1 MSSLRKLVD
10 LSNDHVTDEK
20 PAKDISVTDRDTSP
34 LLLPTDI
41 TAALGLLSR
50 LPVPVDGAMAAA
62 RGAAAAWAYP
72 VAGFVI
78 GALMA
83 LIASMALWLGLS
95 APIAAGLAL
104 TACVIVTGAMH
115 EDGLADSADGLWG
128 GWEPARRLEIMKD
141 SHIGVYGVCAL
152 VLSLLLRWIALTALV
167 AAGLHWAAIITAAM
181 ASRAAL
187 TALMIILP
195 NARGYGL
202 SQMVGRP
209 TGAVAWV
216 ALAIA
221 LLATIGL
228 WGWFGL
234 LVGWIAGVLVLLC
247 AAIARAKIGGQTGDI
262 LGATQQITELA
273 VLLIL
278 VASLSS

>member
-50 LPVPVDGAMAAA
+50 LPVPVDGAKAAA

-104 TACVIVTGAMH
+104 TAGVIVTGAMH

-128 GWEPARRLEIMKD
+128 GWEPAGRLEIMKD

-152 VLSLLLRWIALTALV
+152 VLSLLLRWLDRVTGGHRILGLV
-167 AAGLHWAAIITAAM
+167 
-181 ASRAAL
+181 
-187 TALMIILP
+187 
-195 NARGYGL
+195 
-202 SQMVGRP
+202 
-209 TGAVAWV
+209 WV
-216 ALAIA
+216 ACRVDHR
-221 LLATIGL
+221 G
-228 WGWFGL
+228 
-234 LVGWIAGVLVLLC
+234 
-247 AAIARAKIGGQTGDI
+247 ARVAMCGDCPRQNRWAD
-262 LGATQQITELA
+262 G
-273 VLLIL
+273 
-278 VASLSS
+278 